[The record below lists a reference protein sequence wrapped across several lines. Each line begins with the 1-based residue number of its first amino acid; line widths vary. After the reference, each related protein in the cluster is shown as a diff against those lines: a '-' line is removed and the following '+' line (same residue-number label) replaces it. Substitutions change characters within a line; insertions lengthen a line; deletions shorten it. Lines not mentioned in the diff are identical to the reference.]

1 MRIEKKKVAR
11 NNPLSPAAKSA
22 IAGLLGMAAAIS
34 LGACE
39 NGSSADSEEE
49 PLGGDVYI
57 PTNDQKDNPSSS
69 ETPQTSSSSQIVD
82 IPLSHEPLSSSVVE
96 ALSSV
101 AQTASSSSIKT
112 ASSSAEKPSQKYSSS
127 YVSSGVSSAMHP
139 IRSSS
144 SATISSS
151 SAADSSTSVS
161 TPQSSSSQ
169 AESSVPSSSE
179 AQTSSSSEAPISSSQ
194 VSSNSVESNSS
205 SSITQPQ
212 SSSSSLNLPFSTNC
226 TTDSTGLRVIM
237 CHDEH
242 GGMMGSM
249 VSTYDMSEII

>member
-57 PTNDQKDNPSSS
+57 PTNDQKDIPSSS
-69 ETPQTSSSSQIVD
+69 ETTQTSSSSQIID
-82 IPLSHEPLSSSVVE
+82 IPLSHEPLSSSAIE

-127 YVSSGVSSAMHP
+127 YYVSSGVSSAMHP
-139 IRSSS
+139 IQSSS

-151 SAADSSTSVS
+151 SAADSSTSVT

-179 AQTSSSSEAPISSSQ
+179 TQTSSSSST
-194 VSSNSVESNSS
+194 
-205 SSITQPQ
+205 TQLPA
-212 SSSSSLNLPFSTNC
+212 SSSSLNLPFSTNC